1 MMMIDQQHHAP
12 NSQSRTVK
20 RARQIK
26 SRSSRQISAAEI
38 FTAFPVCNLYNPMTC
53 RQRLK
58 I

>member
-1 MMMIDQQHHAP
+1 MMMIDQQQHHAP

-38 FTAFPVCNLYNPMTC
+38 FTAFPVCNLYNPMT
-53 RQRLK
+53 
-58 I
+58 